1 MGKQCLDSAQ
11 NGCSLLSGAGMVA
24 GGAGSLVG
32 GGTAVGLCN
41 PKKKHEKMALNP
53 INRENIRSSFR
64 FLIAQKLTRWQAFW

>member
-1 MGKQCLDSAQ
+1 MGAHCSQGRKCLQAE
-11 NGCSLLSGAGMVA
+11 AGHL
-24 GGAGSLVG
+24 GW

-64 FLIAQKLTRWQAFW
+64 FSIAQKLARRQAFW